1 MSARSAAA
9 NVSPALAMGPD
20 AAVRTDRSAAAV
32 LRPQVTQPARRV
44 VARLVDYAVLT
55 KARLTL
61 LVLASTATGFIMGGA
76 GTLDVLMMLHVTLGT
91 ALVAGAAAILNQ
103 VLERDVD
110 GRMLRTAARP
120 LPAGRVSLDEAL
132 YIGVATAVVGALYL
146 LIAVNAVSAALA
158 ALTLALY
165 LAVYTPLKRV
175 TELSLPVGAVPGA
188 LPPLIGY
195 AAAHGG
201 LTYES
206 LLPAMIVFFWQFPHF
221 LAISWMYRDDYAR
234 GGFAM
239 LAVHDPDG
247 RATSRQVLCRTPALV
262 IVSLLPAAIGMA
274 GAWYAVSSLL
284 LGIGFI
290 ALAAGFGV
298 RRDIAA
304 ARRLFI
310 YSIVYL
316 SVLFVMLVVDR
327 AGG

>member
-1 MSARSAAA
+1 MSAR
-9 NVSPALAMGPD
+9 P
-20 AAVRTDRSAAAV
+20 AAV
-32 LRPQVTQPARRV
+32 LSSGVRHPARGV
-44 VARLVDYAVLT
+44 VARLTDYAVLT

-61 LVLASTATGFIMGGA
+61 LVLASTATGFILGSA
-76 GTLDVLMMLHVTLGT
+76 GPLDTLMMLHATLGT

-110 GRMLRTAARP
+110 ALMVRTAGRP
-120 LPAGRVSLDEAL
+120 LPARRVSLDEAL
-132 YIGVATAVVGALYL
+132 YVGVATAVVGTLYL
-146 LIAVNAVSAALA
+146 LMAVNVISAALA
-158 ALTLALY
+158 ALTLVLY

-175 TELSLPVGAVPGA
+175 TELCLPVGAVPGA

-201 LTYES
+201 LTYEA

-247 RATSRQVLCRTPALV
+247 RATARQVLSRTPALV
-262 IVSLLPAAIGMA
+262 IVSLLPAAVGLA
-274 GAWYAVSSLL
+274 GAWYAASSLL
-284 LGIGFI
+284 LGVGFI

-298 RRDIAA
+298 WRDVPA

-310 YSIVYL
+310 YSIIYL
-316 SVLFVMLVVDR
+316 SVLFVMLIVDR